1 MSTTIICPNCQHQ
14 FEPSEAMRDE
24 IEKQLRGKMID
35 WQKKKEDEFRAKET
49 VFQQQLQQKDAE
61 KTRAIEEERVK
72 ITGQVE
78 EELRKK
84 IGTDYENRVR
94 VLEQNATENEEKLKE
109 ARRKEL
115 EFLQREQEL
124 KNREAEME
132 LNLQRQLVAE
142 REKLKEAAAKDASEK
157 MQLKDSEHQMQMQ
170 ELRKQLEDQKKLAEE
185 MKRKAE
191 QGSMQLQGEVQ
202 ELALEA
208 MLRNTFPFDL
218 VSEVGKGVRGAD
230 CVQTVRNNFGQECGR
245 IIYESKRTKD
255 FSPEWIEKLKADMRS
270 LGADV
275 AVIVTQA
282 MPKDMTGFGE
292 KDGVWICSFSE
303 AKALAYVLR
312 DSVVKIY
319 QAARSQ
325 ENKGDK
331 MTMLYT
337 YLTGNE
343 FSEQWKA
350 IREGF
355 MSMRI
360 SIQKEKDAME
370 KIWKA
375 REKQL
380 EKVLLNAAHI
390 RGSIEG
396 IAGMDHVDLNL
407 LEEEDDSSLL
417 LE

>member
-1 MSTTIICPNCQHQ
+1 
-14 FEPSEAMRDE
+14 MRDE
-24 IEKQLRGKMID
+24 IKKQLNVEAAE
-35 WQKKKEDEFRAKET
+35 WQKKKEEEYRTKEAAY
-49 VFQQQLQQKDAE
+49 QQQLQQKEAE
-61 KTRAIEEERVK
+61 KARAIAEERTKV
-72 ITGQVE
+72 TEQVE

-84 IGTDYENRVR
+84 ISTDYENRVR
-94 VLEQNATENEEKLKE
+94 LLEQNAAENEEKLKD

-124 KNREAEME
+124 RNREAEME
-132 LNLQRQLVAE
+132 LNLQRQLIAE
-142 REKLKEAAAKDASEK
+142 REKLKEAVAKEATEK
-157 MQLKDSEHQMQMQ
+157 MQVKESEFQMQMQ

-185 MKRKAE
+185 MRRRAE

-208 MLRNTFPFDL
+208 MLRNAFPFDM

-230 CVQTVRNNFGQECGR
+230 CIQTVRNSFGQECGR

-270 LGADV
+270 QGADI

-282 MPKDMTGFGE
+282 MPKDMNGFGE
-292 KDGVWICSFSE
+292 KDGVWICSFNE

-312 DSVVKIY
+312 DCVLKIY
-319 QAARSQ
+319 QAAKSQ

-331 MTMLYT
+331 MTMLYN

-407 LEEEDDSSLL
+407 LEEDDSSLL